1 MARALRAD
9 IAVTADEACLPALR
23 DALTG
28 AGHFSRLA
36 EMSRAQ
42 RADIAVTADEACL
55 PALRDALTG
64 ARNVSR
70 LAEMAR
76 ALRADVAVKADEA
89 CPPALRDALAGSG
102 IAAAAGPQALAE
114 AASRPAD
121 RVMSAIVGAA
131 GLQPGLLA
139 LANKQAWSPPG
150 P

>member
-9 IAVTADEACLPALR
+9 IAVTADEAYLPALR

-28 AGHFSRLA
+28 
-36 EMSRAQ
+36 
-42 RADIAVTADEACL
+42 
-55 PALRDALTG
+55 
-64 ARNVSR
+64 
-70 LAEMAR
+70 
-76 ALRADVAVKADEA
+76 
-89 CPPALRDALAGSG
+89 SG
-102 IAAAAGPQALAE
+102 IASAAGPQALAE

-139 LANKQAWSPPG
+139 LAQGATLALANKQAWSPPG

>member
-1 MARALRAD
+1 MHQGG
-9 IAVTADEACLPALR
+9 PA
-23 DALTG
+23 TC
-28 AGHFSRLA
+28 HT
-36 EMSRAQ
+36 
-42 RADIAVTADEACL
+42 V
-55 PALRDALTG
+55 ALTG

-76 ALRADVAVKADEA
+76 ALRADVAVTADEA
-89 CPPALRDALAGSG
+89 CLPALRDALAGSG
-102 IAAAAGPQALAE
+102 IASAAGPQALAE

-139 LANKQAWSPPG
+139 LALANKQAWSPPG